1 MIGKKHL
8 SLKMTET
15 FSQTSNEPYIRHD
28 YRVHFTNKKPV
39 LFDNYEDVQ
48 RIWFETPSQFLD
60 YIEVLDRKKVNK
72 KKSKGF

>member
-1 MIGKKHL
+1 
-8 SLKMTET
+8 MTET

-60 YIEVLDRKKVNK
+60 YIEVLDRKEVNK
-72 KKSKGF
+72 KKTKGF